1 MVSGGAAHQWKCSSL
16 RASMPGGTTDQ
27 SSSETRSH
35 LDEAWLRDLVETL
48 SSIHR
53 PTASVGE
60 RRAAEW
66 LLAKLRDTGASGE
79 IELHRAHGTF
89 WWPLGLA
96 AAGALGAGVLAL
108 RGRRILAGAL
118 AAAIGA
124 AAFDDLPP
132 GQRRFRE
139 LLPQRTATTVVTEM
153 GPPDAERTV
162 VLVAHHDAAHPGLVY
177 HPAIPELVFGQA
189 PWLIN
194 RVDTSPPLLAP
205 VVVIPALIGAGT
217 ATGNDS
223 LVKAGMALAVVSGA
237 ALADIGRRETVPG
250 ANDNATGVAV
260 LVAIARA
267 LAAAPMRNVRVML
280 VSTSEEALCEG
291 MQVFARRHFAELPRE
306 STFFLSIDTV
316 GSPHLLVLRG
326 EGMIRMR
333 EYPARSLA
341 LLDGLAGELEISLF
355 PNLRLRNATDGI
367 YPLAAG
373 YECASLCSCTDLK
386 QPANYHWPTDVP
398 ENVDCGTVA
407 DAVRL
412 TEAVLRRLDERWF

>member
-1 MVSGGAAHQWKCSSL
+1 MEAGATQ
-16 RASMPGGTTDQ
+16 RAPDVAL
-27 SSSETRSH
+27 H

-48 SSIHR
+48 CSIHR
-53 PTASVGE
+53 PTASQGE

-66 LLAKLRDTGASGE
+66 LLAKLRDAGADGE
-79 IELHRAHGTF
+79 IEPHSAHGTF

-96 AAGALGAGVLAL
+96 AAGAVAAGLATLRGHRVLGA
-108 RGRRILAGAL
+108 AL
-118 AAAIGA
+118 AAGIGA
-124 AAFDDLPP
+124 AALDDLPP
-132 GQRRFRE
+132 GERRFRRV
-139 LLPQRTATTVVTEM
+139 LPQKTATTVVTEV
-153 GPPDAERTV
+153 GPADAERAV
-162 VLVAHHDAAHPGLVY
+162 VLVAHHDAAHAGLVY
-177 HPAIPELVFGQA
+177 HPAIPHLVFGQA
-189 PWLIN
+189 PWLIS

-205 VVVIPALIGAGT
+205 VAVIPALIAAGA

-223 LVKAGMALAVVSGA
+223 LVKAAMALAAVSGA
-237 ALADIGRRETVPG
+237 VLADIGRRETVPG

-260 LVAIARA
+260 LIATARA
-267 LAAAPMRNVRVML
+267 LAEAPTRNVRVML

-291 MQVFARRHFAELPRE
+291 MQAFARRHFGNLPRE
-306 STFFLSIDTV
+306 TTFFLSIDTV

-333 EYPARSLA
+333 EYPERSLA
-341 LLDGLAGELEISLF
+341 LLDGLAEELDISLF

-398 ENVDCGTVA
+398 ENVDYGTVA
-407 DAVRL
+407 NAVRL
-412 TEAVLRRLDERWF
+412 TEAVVRRLDQSWF

>member
-1 MVSGGAAHQWKCSSL
+1 
-16 RASMPGGTTDQ
+16 MPGGATQ
-27 SSSETRSH
+27 RSLDAPPH
-35 LDEAWLRDLVETL
+35 LDRAWLRDLVETL
-48 SSIHR
+48 CSIHR

-66 LLAKLRDTGASGE
+66 LLAKLREQGASGE
-79 IELHRAHGTF
+79 VELHSAHGTF

-96 AAGALGAGVLAL
+96 AAGAFAAGALAL
-108 RGRRILAGAL
+108 RGRRTLAAAL
-118 AAAIGA
+118 AAAIGG

-132 GQRRFRE
+132 GERRLRE
-139 LLPQRTATTVVTEM
+139 FLPQRTGTTVVTEM
-153 GPPDAERTV
+153 GPANAERTV
-162 VLVAHHDAAHPGLVY
+162 VLIAHHDAAHPGLVY
-177 HPAIPELVFGQA
+177 HPAIPELVFGQV
-189 PWLIN
+189 PWLIK

-205 VVVIPALIGAGT
+205 VVLIPALIGAG
-217 ATGNDS
+217 AASGNRA
-223 LVKAGMALAVVSGA
+223 LVKAGMALAAASGA
-237 ALADIGRRETVPG
+237 ALADIGSRETVPG

-267 LAAAPMRNVRVML
+267 LAERPTRDVRVML

-291 MQVFARRHFAELPRE
+291 MQAFARGHFAELPHE

-341 LLDGLAGELEISLF
+341 LLDELADDLEIALF

-373 YECASLCSCTDLK
+373 YECASLCSCTELK

-398 ENVDCGTVA
+398 ENVDYGTVA

-412 TEAVLRRLDERWF
+412 TEALVRRLDEAWL

>member
-1 MVSGGAAHQWKCSSL
+1 MASGSTKSPTAA
-16 RASMPGGTTDQ
+16 RP
-27 SSSETRSH
+27 H
-35 LDEAWLRDLVETL
+35 LERDWLRDLVETL

-66 LLAKLRDTGASGE
+66 LLAKLREHGARGE
-79 IELHRAHGTF
+79 IEAERVHGTF

-96 AAGALGAGVLAL
+96 AATGFAAGLAALAGRRALG
-108 RGRRILAGAL
+108 GAL
-118 AAAIGA
+118 AALAGA
-124 AAFDDLPP
+124 AALDDLPP
-132 GQRRFRE
+132 GKRRLRRV
-139 LLPQRTATTVVTEM
+139 LSQRTATTVVTEM
-153 GPPDAERTV
+153 GPADAERTV
-162 VLVAHHDAAHPGLVY
+162 VLVAHHDAAHSGLVY
-177 HPAIPELVFGQA
+177 HPAIPELVFGRA
-189 PWLIN
+189 PWLLE
-194 RVDTSPPLLAP
+194 RSDTSPPLMAP
-205 VVVIPALIGAGT
+205 VVAIPALIGAG
-217 ATGNDS
+217 AVTGS
-223 LVKAGMALAVVSGA
+223 RALVKAGMATA
-237 ALADIGRRETVPG
+237 AASAALLADIGSRETVTG

-267 LAAAPMRNVRVML
+267 LAETPTRNVRVLL

-291 MQVFARRHFAELPRE
+291 MQAFARRHFSELPRE
-306 STFFLSIDTV
+306 STFFLSVDTV

-341 LLDGLAGELEISLF
+341 LVDGLAEDLGIWMF

-367 YPLAAG
+367 FPLAAG

-386 QPANYHWPTDVP
+386 QPANYHWPTDTP
-398 ENVDCGTVA
+398 DRVDYGTVA

-412 TEAVLRRLDERWF
+412 SEAVVRRLDERWLS

>member
-1 MVSGGAAHQWKCSSL
+1 
-16 RASMPGGTTDQ
+16 MPGRATQPSTEA
-27 SSSETRSH
+27 SPH
-35 LDEAWLRDLVETL
+35 LDETWLRDTVETL

-66 LLAKLRDTGASGE
+66 LLAKLRDLGARGE
-79 IELHRAHGTF
+79 IELERVHGTF
-89 WWPLGLA
+89 WWPLGI
-96 AAGALGAGVLAL
+96 AAGAGGV
-108 RGRRILAGAL
+108 AL
-118 AAAIGA
+118 AAAVGA
-124 AAFDDLPP
+124 VAFDDLPP
-132 GQRRFRE
+132 GERRFRK
-139 LLPQRTATTVVTEM
+139 LLPQRTATTVVTEV
-153 GPPDAERTV
+153 GPADAERTV
-162 VLVAHHDAAHPGLVY
+162 VLVAHHDAAHAGLVY
-177 HPAIPELVFGQA
+177 HPAIPDLVFGRA
-189 PWLIN
+189 PWLIE
-194 RVDTSPPLLAP
+194 RVDTSPALFAP
-205 VVVIPALIGAGT
+205 VVATPALIAGGA
-217 ATGNDS
+217 ATGKRG
-223 LVKAGMALAVVSGA
+223 LVKAGTALSTASAA
-237 ALADIGRRETVPG
+237 ALADIGSRETVPG

-267 LAAAPMRNVRVML
+267 LAERPTESVRVML

-291 MQVFARRHFAELPRE
+291 MHAFARRHFAELPAE

-341 LLDGLAGELEISLF
+341 VLDELASDLGIRLF

-386 QPANYHWPTDVP
+386 QPANYHWPTDTP
-398 ENVDCGTVA
+398 ENVDYGTVA
-407 DAVRL
+407 EAVRL
-412 TEAVLRRLDERWF
+412 AEALVRRLDQTWL

>member
-1 MVSGGAAHQWKCSSL
+1 MEAGATQSL
-16 RASMPGGTTDQ
+16 DAAP
-27 SSSETRSH
+27 H
-35 LDEAWLRDLVETL
+35 LDQAWLRDLVETL
-48 SSIHR
+48 CSIHR

-66 LLAKLRDTGASGE
+66 LLARLRDLGARGE
-79 IELHRAHGTF
+79 IELDRSHGTF

-96 AAGALGAGVLAL
+96 AGGAIAAGLATL
-108 RGRRILAGAL
+108 RGHRMLGTAL
-118 AAAIGA
+118 AAGIGA
-124 AAFDDLPP
+124 AALDDLPP
-132 GQRRFRE
+132 GRRRFRR
-139 LLPQRTATTVVTEM
+139 LLPQKTATTVVADV
-153 GPPDAERTV
+153 GPRDAERTV
-162 VLVAHHDAAHPGLVY
+162 VLVAHHDAAHAGLIY
-177 HPAIPELVFGQA
+177 HPAIPQLVFGQA
-189 PWLIN
+189 PWLLE
-194 RVDTSPPLLAP
+194 RSDTSPPLMAP
-205 VVVIPALIGAGT
+205 AVAIPGLIGAG
-217 ATGNDS
+217 AISGNRG
-223 LVKAGMALAVVSGA
+223 LVKAGMALAAVSGA
-237 ALADIGRRETVPG
+237 LLADIGSRETVPG

-260 LVAIARA
+260 LIAIARA
-267 LAAAPMRNVRVML
+267 LAERPTKGVKVML

-291 MQVFARRHFAELPRE
+291 IQAFARRHFAELPHE

-341 LLDGLAGELEISLF
+341 LLDGLADELGIDLF
-355 PNLRLRNATDGI
+355 PNLRLRNATDGV

-398 ENVDCGTVA
+398 ENVDYATVA

-412 TEAVLRRLDERWF
+412 TEAVVRRLDEDWI

>member
-1 MVSGGAAHQWKCSSL
+1 MEAGATQ
-16 RASMPGGTTDQ
+16 
-27 SSSETRSH
+27 RSVDAAPH
-35 LDEAWLRDLVETL
+35 LDQAWLRDLVETL
-48 SSIHR
+48 CSIHR

-66 LLAKLRDTGASGE
+66 LIARLREEGARGE
-79 IELHRAHGTF
+79 IELEHAHGTF

-96 AAGALGAGVLAL
+96 AAGTVAAGLATL
-108 RGRRILAGAL
+108 RGHRLLGGAL
-118 AAAIGA
+118 AAALCA
-124 AAFDDLPP
+124 AALDDLPP
-132 GQRRFRE
+132 GERRFRRV
-139 LLPQRTATTVVTEM
+139 LPQKTATTVVTEM
-153 GPPDAERTV
+153 GPADAERTV
-162 VLVAHHDAAHPGLVY
+162 VLVAHHDAAHAGLIY
-177 HPAIPELVFGQA
+177 HPAIPQFVFGRA
-189 PWLIN
+189 PWLLE
-194 RVDTSPPLLAP
+194 RSDTSPPLMAP
-205 VVVIPALIGAGT
+205 AVVIPALIGAG
-217 ATGNDS
+217 AISGNRG
-223 LVKAGMALAVVSGA
+223 LVKAGTALGA
-237 ALADIGRRETVPG
+237 ASAALLADIGSRETVPG

-260 LVAIARA
+260 LIAIARA
-267 LAAAPMRNVRVML
+267 LAERPTASVRVML

-291 MQVFARRHFAELPRE
+291 IQAFARRHFAELPQD

-341 LLDGLAGELEISLF
+341 LLDGLADELDISLF
-355 PNLRLRNATDGI
+355 PNLRLRNATDGV

-398 ENVDCGTVA
+398 ENVDYGTVA

-412 TEAVLRRLDERWF
+412 TEAVVRRLDERWL